1 MAKIYLMNNLMQ
13 NRIQPQKKPLPKWA
27 IAAIIIGIT
36 LAVGVAGSL
45 LGGKMRDGYQQP
57 PAFPPDWVFPLVWTI
72 LYIAIGTATF
82 LVFIADQDPKRR
94 RNDMIIYGI
103 HLFFNML
110 WPLFFFRLDL
120 VIFAI
125 AWLVLN
131 LMSATVVTCRYYT
144 AHLAAGIIFT
154 VYVMWLLYA
163 LYLNMGVALL
173 N

>member
-1 MAKIYLMNNLMQ
+1 MDRQ
-13 NRIQPQKKPLPKWA
+13 NMTTSPKNKKPLPKWA

-45 LGGKMRDGYQQP
+45 LGGKMRDGYKQP

-82 LVFIADQDPKRR
+82 LVFMADQNSKRR

-110 WPLFFFRLDL
+110 WPLFFFRLDM
-120 VIFAI
+120 VVFAI

-131 LMSATVVTCRYYT
+131 LMSATVVACRYYT
-144 AHLAAGIIFT
+144 AHLAGGIILT